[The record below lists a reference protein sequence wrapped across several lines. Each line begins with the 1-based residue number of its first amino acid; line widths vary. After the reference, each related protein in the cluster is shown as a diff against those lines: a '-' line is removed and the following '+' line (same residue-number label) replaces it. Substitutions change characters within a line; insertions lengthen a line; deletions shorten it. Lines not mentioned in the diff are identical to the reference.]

1 MKRALVFGFG
11 NADRQDDGVAW
22 HILVGLAQKM
32 NLSTPPEPGDQFS
45 SSKNQIVLQFNLQLT
60 PELAETI
67 NNFDVV
73 YFVDA
78 HTGAINEDILFS
90 SIIPQ
95 KQNSPFTHH
104 LSPQMLLAIAQTI
117 YGTVP
122 ETFLLSVRAYKFNF
136 SRELSQKTSALCKK
150 AIELLYGEICEAINL
165 N

>member
-1 MKRALVFGFG
+1 MKRALVFGYG

-32 NLSTPPEPGDQFS
+32 NLRTPPEPGDIFS
-45 SSKNQIVLQFNLQLT
+45 SSKNQVVLQFNLQLT

-78 HTGAINEDILFS
+78 HTGAINEDISFS

-95 KQNSPFTHH
+95 NQNSPFTHH
-104 LSPQMLLAIAQTI
+104 LSPQMLLAITQTI

-122 ETFLLSVRAYKFNF
+122 ETFLLSVRAYEFNF
-136 SRELSQKTSALCKK
+136 SRELSQKTSALSKK
-150 AIELLYGEICEAINL
+150 AVELLYGEICEAINL
-165 N
+165 D